1 MRSMSKRIILGTVLS
16 AMAVLATLW
25 LFWPSE
31 EDRIRGQFD
40 ELSDLASKTEDAS
53 PLSGTLGIKSFANLF
68 CEEVSLKTGS
78 SKRLSGD
85 YTNHELARRYGRLR
99 AYAKSLDLR
108 FEVLKFVSIDH
119 EDAKVFVRV
128 MARGTGKRGE
138 KHQEDFR
145 AEVILQKRRGEW
157 RFARFTKVGSSS

>member
-1 MRSMSKRIILGTVLS
+1 MSKRIIVGTVLS
-16 AMAVLATLW
+16 MASVFSLLW
-25 LFWPSE
+25 FFWPSE
-31 EDRIRGQFD
+31 EDRIRKQFD
-40 ELSDLASKTEDAS
+40 ELSDLASKAEDAS
-53 PLSGTLGIKSFANLF
+53 LVSDALVQKRLPDLF
-68 CEEVSLKTGS
+68 CEEVVLVTGS

-108 FEVLKFVSIDH
+108 FEVLNFVSIGH
-119 EDAKVFVRV
+119 EDAKVSVRV

-145 AEVILQKRRGEW
+145 AEVILQKWGGEW
-157 RFARFTKVGSSS
+157 RFARFTNLGSSS

>member
-1 MRSMSKRIILGTVLS
+1 MSKRIIVGTVLS
-16 AMAVLATLW
+16 MASVFSLLW
-25 LFWPSE
+25 FFWPSE
-31 EDRIRGQFD
+31 EDRIRKQFD
-40 ELSDLASKTEDAS
+40 ELSDLASKAEDAS
-53 PLSGTLGIKSFANLF
+53 LVSDALVQKRLPDLF
-68 CEEVSLKTGS
+68 CEEVVLETGS

-119 EDAKVFVRV
+119 EDAKVSVRV
-128 MARGTGKRGE
+128 MARGIGKRGE

-145 AEVILQKRRGEW
+145 AEVILQKRGGEW
-157 RFARFTKVGSSS
+157 RFARFTNLGSSS

>member
-1 MRSMSKRIILGTVLS
+1 MSKRIILGTVLS

-68 CEEVSLKTGS
+68 CEEIVLETGNSTRLKG
-78 SKRLSGD
+78 K
-85 YTNHELARRYGRLR
+85 YTNQELVRSYGRLR
-99 AYAKSLDLR
+99 AYVKTIDLR
-108 FEVLKFVSIDH
+108 FEVLNFVSLDH
-119 EDAKVFVRV
+119 GGAKVSVRV
-128 MARGTGKRGE
+128 WARVTEKRGK
-138 KHQEDFR
+138 KHREDFN
-145 AEVILQKRRGEW
+145 AEVLLRKKEGEW
-157 RFARFTKVGSSS
+157 RFATFTYLGP